1 MAASLLGAVEQE
13 LQNERASALGEA
25 GRKIEATLA
34 AVSDASDLRPL
45 EDRIY
50 DAATAVWYFIIL
62 RESLHF
68 FDHQAALKYYDVPPQ
83 VMARVGVVRK
93 R

>member
-25 GRKIEATLA
+25 GRRVEKALA
-34 AVSDASDLRPL
+34 ELAQGDT
-45 EDRIY
+45 EDRL
-50 DAATAVWYFIIL
+50 AEAGTAVWYFMIL

-68 FDHQAALKYYDVPPQ
+68 FDHKAALAIYDVPPR
-83 VMARVGVVRK
+83 VMARVGVVKK

>member
-1 MAASLLGAVEQE
+1 MAASLVGAVEQE
-13 LQNERASALGEA
+13 LQNERASALGES

-34 AVSDASDLRPL
+34 ALADANDLRPL

-50 DAATAVWYFIIL
+50 EAATAVWYFIIL

-68 FDHQAALKYYDVPPQ
+68 YDHQAALTFYDVPPH
-83 VMARVGVVRK
+83 VMARVGVVK
-93 R
+93 RR